1 VTFRQGRP
9 IRYLRL
15 CHSSITCTKT
25 AKNSR
30 SSHFHAN
37 LPPRIDIQSSSAT
50 DIFAFQGSQTRSGSK
65 SSQPES
71 IRSWPALLRDRLTAS
86 ISSHTQESQR
96 NVSNQQGDGTGDPN
110 TNSILAIAD
119 DLGHVRCFLDGTYPL
134 GAISLSP
141 ETSTPA
147 LFKHPK
153 NPVFLAHC
161 QRLIDNTVTT
171 DLHPTVI
178 ELPLLRTRKPRDL
191 AKLSSTTRELIWY
204 TIRVVKEM
212 RVVWF
217 GSDTSNGAR
226 ELGPKWIQALET
238 KQKDQFGRKCN
249 D

>member
-1 VTFRQGRP
+1 
-9 IRYLRL
+9 
-15 CHSSITCTKT
+15 
-25 AKNSR
+25 
-30 SSHFHAN
+30 
-37 LPPRIDIQSSSAT
+37 
-50 DIFAFQGSQTRSGSK
+50 
-65 SSQPES
+65 
-71 IRSWPALLRDRLTAS
+71 LTAS